1 MSVEESDLVQI
12 VNEIWTSMLGLEPE
26 PWLGEPG
33 PRGGKEFR
41 AAVQITGS
49 WQGALVIEC
58 PEVAARAFTAA
69 MLGMD
74 EAEAE
79 DMGIDE
85 LRDVVGELAN
95 MAGGNLKAIVGADTR
110 LSLPTVIFGT
120 DLELSV
126 PGGKE
131 DLRIPFMSGEHLFTV
146 VVVSSEVQTLR
157 ATG

>member
-1 MSVEESDLVQI
+1 MTVEESDLVQI
-12 VNEIWTSMLGLEPE
+12 VTEIWTSMLGLEPE

-49 WQGALVIEC
+49 WQGALVVEC
-58 PEVAARAFTAA
+58 PESSARAFTAA
-69 MLGMD
+69 MLGTD
-74 EAEAE
+74 DGD
-79 DMGIDE
+79 DMGVEE
-85 LRDVVGELAN
+85 LRDVVGELSN

-120 DLELSV
+120 DLDLTV
-126 PGGKE
+126 PGGRE
-131 DLRIPFMSGEHLFTV
+131 DLRVPFMVGDDLFTV
-146 VVVSSEVQTLR
+146 VVVSSEVQPLR